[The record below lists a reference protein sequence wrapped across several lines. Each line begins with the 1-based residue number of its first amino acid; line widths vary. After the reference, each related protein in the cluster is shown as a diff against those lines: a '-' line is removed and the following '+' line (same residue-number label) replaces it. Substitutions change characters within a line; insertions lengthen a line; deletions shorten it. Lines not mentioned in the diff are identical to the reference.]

1 MGVCLLY
8 SGKLK
13 EAIALYENA
22 IQGNTMHTLN
32 ENLLLNLSTLYELES
47 NNPRT
52 KKIELLR
59 QINKYKGDLV
69 QSLEQC
75 LKLQATTITDI

>member
-13 EAIALYENA
+13 ESIALYETA
-22 IQGNTMHTLN
+22 ISKFPQMALN

-47 NNPRT
+47 NNFRV
-52 KKIELLR
+52 KKLELLKM
-59 QINKYKGDLV
+59 INKYKADMIV
-69 QSLEQC
+69 SLDIC
-75 LKLQATTITDI
+75 LKLNVK